1 MDEPRWGV
9 LVGMNLATGRMAWQ
23 YKTKEPLIGGVLAT
37 AGNLV
42 FVGEGDGTLN
52 AINATDGKPLWQYQ
66 FAAGVNAPPI

>member
-1 MDEPRWGV
+1 
-9 LVGMNLATGRMAWQ
+9 
-23 YKTKEPLIGGVLAT
+23 T

-66 FAAGVNAPPI
+66 FAAGVNAPPISYEIDGIQYVAVVAGGNHLYGYQQGDQLTVFALK